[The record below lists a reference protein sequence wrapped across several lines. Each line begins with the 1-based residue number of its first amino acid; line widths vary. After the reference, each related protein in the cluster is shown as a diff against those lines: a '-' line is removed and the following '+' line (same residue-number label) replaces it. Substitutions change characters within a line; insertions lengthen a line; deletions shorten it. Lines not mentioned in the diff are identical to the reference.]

1 LKRRLDCGMRF
12 LSLGCDIE
20 IKMKLLG
27 FEVLPQEDF
36 GASPEGNC
44 TGIVGTKNQ
53 KVNERGRIIMSN
65 IISNNFIIEI
75 KELLQKARNSIY
87 QTINTTMTQTYW
99 EIGRRIVEEEQGG
112 AVRAEYGRGL
122 IKHLSVELAKE
133 FGDGFSVDNL
143 KNMRRFYLAYPKG
156 ETASRQFNLSYSHYI
171 FLSRVANKDERNFY
185 EIESA
190 ENSWTLKELKRQFDT
205 GLYER
210 LRLSTDSSKTR
221 ELSQK
226 GQIVETVQ
234 DLIKD
239 PYILEFVGLPVLS
252 CYSES
257 ELEQRLIDKLEH
269 FLLELGKG
277 FAFVAR
283 QKRITID
290 EKHFA
295 VDLVFYNRLL
305 RCFVLIDLKIGE
317 LKHQDIGQMMMY
329 VNYFDRVE
337 KQDDENQT
345 IGIILC
351 KDKSKALVE
360 MTLPQDNNQI
370 YASKYLTVLPN
381 KEELQKLLEEVG
393 DE

>member
-1 LKRRLDCGMRF
+1 
-12 LSLGCDIE
+12 
-20 IKMKLLG
+20 
-27 FEVLPQEDF
+27 
-36 GASPEGNC
+36 
-44 TGIVGTKNQ
+44 
-53 KVNERGRIIMSN
+53 
-65 IISNNFIIEI
+65 
-75 KELLQKARNSIY
+75 
-87 QTINTTMTQTYW
+87 
-99 EIGRRIVEEEQGG
+99 
-112 AVRAEYGRGL
+112 
-122 IKHLSVELAKE
+122 
-133 FGDGFSVDNL
+133 
-143 KNMRRFYLAYPKG
+143 MRRFYLAYPKG

-210 LRLSTDSSKTR
+210 LRLSADSSKTR